1 MRAVVQRVENC
12 SVEVKGDMK
21 GRISS
26 GLLVYL
32 GITHRDTEND
42 AAYLAEKIV
51 NLRIFEDSEGKMN
64 LSLKN
69 KQECGILA
77 LSQFTLYGDAR
88 KGRRPSYSKAADP
101 EYGKQL
107 YDLFLKEL
115 TSLGNTPE
123 SGVFGAFMRVTYTN
137 MGPVTILLDSEK
149 IF

>member
-12 SVEVKGDMK
+12 SVEVEGDTKGQI
-21 GRISS
+21 GS

-32 GITHRDTEND
+32 GVTHRDTEND

-64 LSLKN
+64 LSLTDKRDS
-69 KQECGILA
+69 GILV
-77 LSQFTLYGDAR
+77 LSQFTLYGDTR

-101 EYGKQL
+101 EHGKFL
-107 YDLFLKEL
+107 YNRFLHKLE
-115 TSLGNTPE
+115 SLGYPPE
-123 SGVFGAFMRVTYTN
+123 SGVFGAFMQVNYTN
-137 MGPVTILLDSEK
+137 IGPVTILLDSEK